1 MSDYMPPSPAQ
12 FNAALE
18 RIECGLATLE
28 DAEIIRRY
36 VAEMEEVIN
45 YYASCLADARELLR
59 LERASSDRYQ
69 RALNEAFNMGSGA
82 YIP

>member
-1 MSDYMPPSPAQ
+1 MSDYTPPSPTQ

-18 RIECGLATLE
+18 RIERGLTTVE
-28 DAEIIRRY
+28 DADLIRRY

-69 RALNEAFNMGSGA
+69 RALNEALNSGSGA

>member
-1 MSDYMPPSPAQ
+1 MSDYTPPSPTQ

-18 RIECGLATLE
+18 RIERGLATVE
-28 DAEIIRRY
+28 DADLIRRY

-69 RALNEAFNMGSGA
+69 RALNEALNSGSGA

>member
-1 MSDYMPPSPAQ
+1 MSDYTPPSPTQ

-18 RIECGLATLE
+18 RIERGLATVE
-28 DAEIIRRY
+28 DADLIRRY

-59 LERASSDRYQ
+59 LERESSDRYQ
-69 RALNEAFNMGSGA
+69 RALNEALNSGSGA

>member
-1 MSDYMPPSPAQ
+1 MSDYTPPSPTQ

-18 RIECGLATLE
+18 RIERGLATVE
-28 DAEIIRRY
+28 DADLIRRY

-45 YYASCLADARELLR
+45 YYANCLADVRELLR

-69 RALNEAFNMGSGA
+69 RALNEALNSGSGV

>member
-1 MSDYMPPSPAQ
+1 MSDYTPPSPTQ

-18 RIECGLATLE
+18 RIERGLATVE
-28 DAEIIRRY
+28 DADLIRRY

-59 LERASSDRYQ
+59 LERESSARFQ
-69 RALNEAFNMGSGA
+69 RALSEALNSGSGA
-82 YIP
+82 YVP

>member
-1 MSDYMPPSPAQ
+1 MSEYMPPSPAE
-12 FNAALE
+12 FKTALKRVE
-18 RIECGLATLE
+18 SGLATIQ
-28 DAEIIRRY
+28 DADVIRRY

-45 YYASCLADARELLR
+45 YYASCLADARKLLR

-69 RALNEAFNMGSGA
+69 RALNEALNSGSGA

>member
-1 MSDYMPPSPAQ
+1 MSDYTPPSPTQ

-18 RIECGLATLE
+18 RIERGLATVE
-28 DAEIIRRY
+28 DADLIRRY

-69 RALNEAFNMGSGA
+69 RGGCPVFCVWGGF
-82 YIP
+82 

>member
-1 MSDYMPPSPAQ
+1 MSDYTPPSPTQ

-18 RIECGLATLE
+18 RIERGLATVE
-28 DAEIIRRY
+28 DADLIRRY

-45 YYASCLADARELLR
+45 YYANCLADARELLR
-59 LERASSDRYQ
+59 LERASSDRFQ
-69 RALNEAFNMGSGA
+69 RALNEAMNEGSGV

>member
-12 FNAALE
+12 FNAALN
-18 RIECGLATLE
+18 RIERGLATVD
-28 DAEIIRRY
+28 DADLIRRY
-36 VAEMEEVIN
+36 VGELEEGIR
-45 YYASCLADARELLR
+45 YYANCLADARELLR

-69 RALNEAFNMGSGA
+69 RALNQALNEGSGV

>member
-1 MSDYMPPSPAQ
+1 MSDYTPPSPTQ

-18 RIECGLATLE
+18 RIERGLATVE
-28 DAEIIRRY
+28 DADLIRSY

-45 YYASCLADARELLR
+45 YYASCLADARELQR

-69 RALNEAFNMGSGA
+69 RALNEALNSGSGA